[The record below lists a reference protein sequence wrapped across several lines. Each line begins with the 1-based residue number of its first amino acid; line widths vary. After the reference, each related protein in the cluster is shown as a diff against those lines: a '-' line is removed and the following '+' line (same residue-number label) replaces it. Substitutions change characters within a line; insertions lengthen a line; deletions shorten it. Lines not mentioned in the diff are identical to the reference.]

1 MEIVLTT
8 EGLYLASAARPGLPK
23 TLPVLDKFDTFA
35 DTRGLFDLALADED
49 FRAFDLVDD
58 EKKTLLKECNTF
70 VSLLKIFSV
79 SNDEFIRINDF
90 KNDELVL
97 YSAMGQIFRPRCD
110 KVESISLTQSDGCYK
125 DIPVNF
131 TLGKAY

>member
-49 FRAFDLVDD
+49 FRAINLVED
-58 EKKTLLKECNTF
+58 EKK
-70 VSLLKIFSV
+70 
-79 SNDEFIRINDF
+79 D
-90 KNDELVL
+90 
-97 YSAMGQIFRPRCD
+97 
-110 KVESISLTQSDGCYK
+110 
-125 DIPVNF
+125 
-131 TLGKAY
+131 